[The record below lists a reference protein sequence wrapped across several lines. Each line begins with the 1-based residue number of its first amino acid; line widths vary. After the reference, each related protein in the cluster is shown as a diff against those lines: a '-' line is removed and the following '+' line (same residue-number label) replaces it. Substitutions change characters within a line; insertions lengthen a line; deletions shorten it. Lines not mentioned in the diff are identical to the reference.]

1 MSPDASDTCT
11 APRPRACRCTVGSA
25 AHSPLSERWH
35 GQKQTLM
42 PLLTG
47 KHAGSRMRTTHRPP
61 GANYPQCRE
70 NGKCPYDLRAASA
83 RVPLIL
89 GLWHQFPRCTWMTVV
104 AISTAPTARTGGGRQ
119 ELSAPQQQTRRAR
132 RPLPTPARRNPARG
146 ADLVNALECHLAVLR
161 VASWHARLWVGVLG
175 GTNPPHPLERLE
187 PPTNPAVRRKSPK
200 VTG

>member
-146 ADLVNALECHLAVLR
+146 ADLVNALECHLAVSALPAGTR
-161 VASWHARLWVGVLG
+161 GFGWGSSVVLI
-175 GTNPPHPLERLE
+175 HPTPSNGNR
-187 PPTNPAVRRKSPK
+187 PRTQRGKSPK